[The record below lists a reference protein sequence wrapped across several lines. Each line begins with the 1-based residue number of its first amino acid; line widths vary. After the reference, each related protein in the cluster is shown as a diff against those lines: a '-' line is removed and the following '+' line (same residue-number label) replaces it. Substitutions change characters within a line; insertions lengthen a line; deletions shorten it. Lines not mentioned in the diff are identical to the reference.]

1 MAVSPESI
9 DAVRDM
15 AFVWDLPITV
25 IGQFVVGAPVVSIQV
40 GEWIEPLKSQGYDHF
55 GFKEAQRP
63 HASSLI

>member
-1 MAVSPESI
+1 
-9 DAVRDM
+9 M

-55 GFKEAQRP
+55 GFKEDQRSNV
-63 HASSLI
+63 SSVT